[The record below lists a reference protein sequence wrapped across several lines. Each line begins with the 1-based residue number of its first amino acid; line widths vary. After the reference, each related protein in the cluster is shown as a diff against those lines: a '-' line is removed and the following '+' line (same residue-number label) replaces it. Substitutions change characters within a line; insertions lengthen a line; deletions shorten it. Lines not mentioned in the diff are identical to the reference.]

1 MKKILISV
9 GLTLLMVGMPV
20 ILLITLLSSLASISQ
35 TAFLVA
41 FALLMIYALYSRS
54 KEVYQVLYQKRVVK
68 LYTNDILFHFMRK
81 SNRNPADRELV
92 SLVNQLKQYTAN
104 HQKEVEEIES
114 KLK

>member
-1 MKKILISV
+1 MKQILISV
-9 GLTLLMVGMPV
+9 GLTLLIVGIPA
-20 ILLITLLSSLASISQ
+20 ILLITLLSGLASISQ

-41 FALLMIYALYSRS
+41 FALLMIYALYSWS
-54 KEVYQVLYQKRVVK
+54 KEVYQFLYQKRVVK

-81 SNRNPADRELV
+81 SNRNPADRELTA
-92 SLVNQLKQYTAN
+92 LVNQIKQYTAN

>member
-1 MKKILISV
+1 MNQILISV
-9 GLTLLMVGMPV
+9 GLTLLIVGIPA
-20 ILLITLLSSLASISQ
+20 ILLITLFSGLASISQ

-41 FALLMIYALYSRS
+41 FVLIMLCGLYSWS
-54 KEVYQVLYQKRVVK
+54 KEVYQVLYKKRVVK

-81 SNRNPADRELV
+81 SNRNPADRELTA
-92 SLVNQLKQYTAN
+92 LVKQIKQYTAN

>member
-9 GLTLLMVGMPV
+9 GLTLLIVDIPA
-20 ILLITLLSSLASISQ
+20 ILLITLLSGLASISQ

-41 FALLMIYALYSRS
+41 FVLIMLCGLYSRS
-54 KEVYQVLYQKRVVK
+54 KEVYQVLYKKRVVK

-81 SNRNPADRELV
+81 SNRNPADRELTA
-92 SLVNQLKQYTAN
+92 LVNQIKQYTAN